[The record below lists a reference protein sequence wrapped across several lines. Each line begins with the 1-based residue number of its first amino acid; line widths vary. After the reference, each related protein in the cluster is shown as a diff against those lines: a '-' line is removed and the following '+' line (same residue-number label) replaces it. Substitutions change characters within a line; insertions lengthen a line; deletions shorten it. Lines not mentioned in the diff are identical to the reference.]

1 MSVTAQLALPPVP
14 ILDHRQ
20 RRNILIVVCT
30 ALALVVAAVASLN
43 VALPE
48 LARDTDAT
56 QTQLQWIV
64 DSYAL
69 VFAALL
75 LPAGALGDRFG
86 RRGMLIAGLVIF
98 GLSSMAAFW
107 LDAPGWLI
115 ALRAVSGV
123 GAALIMPVTLSTI
136 TSVFPPEE
144 RGRAVGTWAGVAG
157 GGAILGL
164 LVSGALLERFSW
176 NAVFAINVVLAV
188 VALVGTIAVVPSTSD
203 PDHAAIDPIG
213 AVSSALGLAA
223 LIFAIIEGPVRGWT
237 DAAVVAAFAVGVAG
251 LAAFVLWELRR
262 DQPMLDPRLFRLR
275 GFTSGTISITLQ
287 FFAAFGFFFVA
298 LQYLQSILGYSP
310 LESGLAMLPM
320 ALALI
325 ATAQQADRLAARFGP
340 RLVGAAGLATM
351 AVGMLVLATLGT
363 ESAYLHVA
371 IGLTILGLGSG
382 FAATPATSSIVASL
396 PQAKQGVASAVNDT
410 ARELGGALGIAVLG
424 SALTSAYRSS
434 IADAASSL
442 PPDVGGRVE
451 ESLAYT
457 LAAANQLDR
466 PDLAIMA
473 RAAFVNGLQ
482 ISLVAASATLVVGA
496 VAVAMTAPG
505 RHVRGS
511 EAPASTMSDMAAAPG
526 SAARPS

>member
-1 MSVTAQLALPPVP
+1 MTAQLALPPVP

-69 VFAALL
+69 VFAAFL

-176 NAVFAINVVLAV
+176 NAVFAMNVVLAV

-213 AVSSALGLAA
+213 AASSALGLAA

-325 ATAQQADRLAARFGP
+325 ATAQ
-340 RLVGAAGLATM
+340 
-351 AVGMLVLATLGT
+351 
-363 ESAYLHVA
+363 
-371 IGLTILGLGSG
+371 
-382 FAATPATSSIVASL
+382 
-396 PQAKQGVASAVNDT
+396 
-410 ARELGGALGIAVLG
+410 
-424 SALTSAYRSS
+424 
-434 IADAASSL
+434 
-442 PPDVGGRVE
+442 
-451 ESLAYT
+451 
-457 LAAANQLDR
+457 
-466 PDLAIMA
+466 
-473 RAAFVNGLQ
+473 
-482 ISLVAASATLVVGA
+482 
-496 VAVAMTAPG
+496 
-505 RHVRGS
+505 
-511 EAPASTMSDMAAAPG
+511 
-526 SAARPS
+526 